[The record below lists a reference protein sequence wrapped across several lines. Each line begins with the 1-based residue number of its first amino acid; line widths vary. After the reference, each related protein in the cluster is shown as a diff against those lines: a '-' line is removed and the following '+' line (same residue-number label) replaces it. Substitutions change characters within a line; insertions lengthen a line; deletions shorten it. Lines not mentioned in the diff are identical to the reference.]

1 VIFVPFERLGRG
13 TEARDRRLD
22 AGGRVRRALRV
33 NRRIAIAGRSHM
45 QKLFFQIQTAM
56 ARSRDAMLSYV
67 GGINS
72 RGAPCS
78 PIAFLWAP

>member
-1 VIFVPFERLGRG
+1 VIFVPFERLRRG
-13 TEARDRRLD
+13 TEACDRWLD
-22 AGGRVRRALRV
+22 AGDRVRRALGV
-33 NRRIAIAGRSHM
+33 NRRIALAGSSHM
-45 QKLFFQIQTAM
+45 QKLFLQIQTAM

-78 PIAFLWAP
+78 PIASLWAL

>member
-1 VIFVPFERLGRG
+1 
-13 TEARDRRLD
+13 
-22 AGGRVRRALRV
+22 
-33 NRRIAIAGRSHM
+33 M

-78 PIAFLWAP
+78 PIASLWAL